1 MILVCNT
8 GPLIALAKTNHL
20 TLIERLAFR
29 QVCIPPDVHKELW
42 GRIGPETMAI
52 EAALQNFIH
61 VAAPK
66 VGLTDSEQ
74 VLSQLDSGERQVLQ
88 LGLSITDSA
97 LLLLDD
103 QAGRRT
109 ASSLGLSVIGTA
121 GLLLLAKRRGLIP
134 EVMPLLEAIRGNGY
148 WLSDKLL
155 EHVQQLA
162 AEN

>member
-8 GPLIALAKTNHL
+8 GPLIALAKIDHL
-20 TLIERLAFR
+20 SLIDSLAFR
-29 QVCIPPDVHKELW
+29 HCYIPPHVHKELW
-42 GRIGPETMAI
+42 GRIGPESAAI
-52 EAALQNFIH
+52 ETALRDFIQ
-61 VAAPK
+61 VASPM
-66 VGLTDSEQ
+66 GESTDSGDL
-74 VLSQLDSGERQVLQ
+74 LSQLDQGERQVIQ
-88 LGLSITDSA
+88 LGLSFTDPV

-109 ASSLGLSVIGTA
+109 ASALALPVIGTA

-134 EVMPLLEAIRGNGY
+134 AVMPLLEAIRNNGY

-155 EHVQQLA
+155 EHVRQLA

>member
-8 GPLIALAKTNHL
+8 GPLIALAKIDHL
-20 TLIERLAFR
+20 SLIDSLAFR
-29 QVCIPPDVHKELW
+29 HCYIPPHVHKELW
-42 GRIGPETMAI
+42 GRIGPESGD
-52 EAALQNFIH
+52 L
-61 VAAPK
+61 
-66 VGLTDSEQ
+66 
-74 VLSQLDSGERQVLQ
+74 LSQLDQGERQVIQ
-88 LGLSITDSA
+88 LGLSFTDPV

-109 ASSLGLSVIGTA
+109 ASALALPVIGTA

-134 EVMPLLEAIRGNGY
+134 AVMPLLEAIRNNGY

-155 EHVQQLA
+155 EHVRQLA